1 MAQQTGN
8 NGQKRGPGRPPGS
21 KNKPKTTTAKA
32 SAPKTGNPTKQEVL
46 EEMQRRSD
54 RDKRNIDVIW
64 SITLFAL
71 GLFLFITVVMN
82 STGSFGKAVHDV
94 CNGLFGIMAYVLP
107 FFVFLIAAL
116 LLLGKLRHIGTG
128 TAIFSLLIYIN
139 MCVLNSSRFIDT
151 EELKY
156 GFQDIAEYY
165 RTGVD
170 GFMGGA
176 VGMEIGSL
184 LVKFFGK
191 PGLII
196 IALAVMIIS
205 IFMVANSPISRL
217 AGKIGKKR
225 EENRILKEL
234 EADERRRLSEGQ
246 IKEALT
252 GDPTVSASAPEP
264 KQPFWRSVLSGI
276 IREEPADT
284 QGSASG
290 VSTDIPQPLSGAS
303 KSEPA
308 ISAAPAADPPA
319 NKQAGRGTLF
329 ES

>member
-1 MAQQTGN
+1 
-8 NGQKRGPGRPPGS
+8 
-21 KNKPKTTTAKA
+21 
-32 SAPKTGNPTKQEVL
+32 
-46 EEMQRRSD
+46 
-54 RDKRNIDVIW
+54 
-64 SITLFAL
+64 
-71 GLFLFITVVMN
+71 
-82 STGSFGKAVHDV
+82 
-94 CNGLFGIMAYVLP
+94 MAYFLP

-151 EELKY
+151 EELRY
-156 GFQDIAEYY
+156 GFRDIADFY
-165 RTGVD
+165 RTGVE
-170 GFMGGA
+170 GYMGGA

-217 AGKIGKKR
+217 AGKIGRKR

-234 EADERRRLSEGQ
+234 EADERRRLSESQ

-252 GDPTVSASAPEP
+252 GDPTVSASVAGVRNTAADICTPGDSARTRSATERTTAVMFDARNSAHLSLIASSSRTCAGQFVRDAPANISKRVRQP
-264 KQPFWRSVLSGI
+264 SQKQWF
-276 IREEPADT
+276 
-284 QGSASG
+284 ASG
-290 VSTDIPQPLSGAS
+290 
-303 KSEPA
+303 
-308 ISAAPAADPPA
+308 
-319 NKQAGRGTLF
+319 
-329 ES
+329 